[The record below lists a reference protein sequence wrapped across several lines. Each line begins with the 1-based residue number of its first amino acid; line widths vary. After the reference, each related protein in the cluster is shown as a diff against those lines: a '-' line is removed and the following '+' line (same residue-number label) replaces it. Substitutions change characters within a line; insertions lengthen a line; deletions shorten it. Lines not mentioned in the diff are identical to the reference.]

1 VQGAGKTAPCISLT
15 AESLPMKSSK
25 VLKAT
30 KTEKRVLM
38 TSVTENGTELNL
50 EYLFLWNSGIRLIYQ
65 SAGRCTAWFLN
76 KETGLWGCFADS
88 LDIGFD
94 QTIVADEL
102 NTKIFRNKKIGE
114 LSDAEFVKL
123 ERAVAD
129 RFFEIM
135 LDHVEHIYPG
145 SAK

>member
-1 VQGAGKTAPCISLT
+1 
-15 AESLPMKSSK
+15 MKSSK
-25 VLKAT
+25 ILKDT

-38 TSVTENGTELNL
+38 TSVSDSGSELNL

-102 NTKIFRNKKIGE
+102 NAKLFRTKGIGE
-114 LSDAEFVKL
+114 LSDAEFAKL

-129 RFFEIM
+129 RFFEVM
-135 LDHVEHIYPG
+135 LDHVQKVYPA